1 MPEYSVVKEQRKY
14 FPLYFTSRKNRPV
27 EHPKSTFWKNIFISA
42 QNSVSIFVLYA
53 YILSKHWWKSLSR
66 LGGEERNP
74 RRSRLSSPPTR
85 LCILPTAVTHSR
97 VAPPHHSR
105 GGEQREKS
113 PRERKNYLPLYYTPE
128 KTDQWIPLK
137 TRFQKIF
144 LIMHKIKCQYLYNTS
159 IILLASCKIPLSLH
173 YIPRIIRPW
182 KPCFSRKYIPPLYS
196 RENGQWT
203 PAKNDKTFC
212 KIYKA

>member
-1 MPEYSVVKEQRKY
+1 MYSGAFRGRGTKSAPPAS
-14 FPLYFTSRKNRPV
+14 FLSPCCGWWITPLR
-27 EHPKSTFWKNIFISA
+27 
-42 QNSVSIFVLYA
+42 Q
-53 YILSKHWWKSLSR
+53 
-66 LGGEERNP
+66 
-74 RRSRLSSPPTR
+74 
-85 LCILPTAVTHSR
+85 LPTAA
-97 VAPPHHSR
+97 APPHHSR

-137 TRFQKIF
+137 ARFQKIF

-196 RENGQWT
+196 REKRSVNT
-203 PAKNDKTFC
+203 C
-212 KIYKA
+212 KKRQDFL